1 MMPLLSMTAPPNLPE
16 EDIRSKA
23 AKLIHQLVD
32 IDFNNMHYMNTYIPT
47 ICALVHFV
55 KDNFSNRLTEAECRT
70 VPFDELLDML
80 PPVVMSAFVE
90 YQWLIEK
97 VFRPS
102 QVVED
107 RPDAVQ
113 FRGRDTPHTLL
124 FQVIHATIGHD
135 KLQSSDLLNQ
145 IEFCRLGYLECDRI
159 MGRTAK
165 FSLLLS
171 MRRSSFAIHL
181 INDWITYITQ
191 RIHVQC

>member
-1 MMPLLSMTAPPNLPE
+1 MEN
-16 EDIRSKA
+16 
-23 AKLIHQLVD
+23 H
-32 IDFNNMHYMNTYIPT
+32 
-47 ICALVHFV
+47 
-55 KDNFSNRLTEAECRT
+55 
-70 VPFDELLDML
+70 
-80 PPVVMSAFVE
+80 
-90 YQWLIEK
+90 WLIEK

-113 FRGRDTPHTLL
+113 FRGGDTPHTLL

-145 IEFCRLGYLECDRI
+145 IEFCRLGYVECDRV

-191 RIHVQC
+191 RVQADATYSANSSQISVAVSQIVSSAPCLLVQSREGHQRHCRASP